1 MAEKRDY
8 YEVLGIGK
16 NATDAEI
23 KSAYRKLAKKYH
35 PDLNPG
41 DKEAEEKFKEVNE
54 ASDVLS
60 DPQKR
65 QRYDQFGFAGVD
77 PNYAAANGGGAGA
90 GGFGGGFGG
99 VDLGDIF
106 GDIFGGGFGGGFS
119 GFGGGSSTR
128 TANAPRKGHDIQ
140 ASVILTF
147 EEAAHGCSKKI
158 TINRQDTC
166 PDCGGTGAAK
176 GTSPETCP
184 DCGGRGYVVTQQR
197 TPFGV
202 MQSQQPCSHCGGRG
216 TIIRNPCKT
225 CRGTGKT
232 AARKSLEINIP
243 AGIDDDQNIALRGQG
258 DAGSNG
264 GPAGDVIVHVTVK
277 ADPMFERDGYD
288 VTIHVP
294 ITFSQAVLGDDVE
307 VPTVDGRIVQH
318 IPEGTQSG
326 TKFRL
331 RGQGIQYLNGRG
343 RGDQYVIVDVE
354 IPKKVTRAQREAL
367 KAFEDSMK
375 EDNYEKRKG
384 FFKNLRDRFS

>member
-41 DKEAEEKFKEVNE
+41 NKEAEEKFKEVNE
-54 ASDVLS
+54 ANDVLS

-65 QRYDQFGFAGVD
+65 QRYDQFGVAGVD
-77 PNYAAANGGGAGA
+77 PNYAAANGGGA

>member
-1 MAEKRDY
+1 MRWFLLAGGVLWFADAAGGVAAG
-8 YEVLGIGK
+8 YEVVAG
-16 NATDAEI
+16 
-23 KSAYRKLAKKYH
+23 
-35 PDLNPG
+35 
-41 DKEAEEKFKEVNE
+41 
-54 ASDVLS
+54 
-60 DPQKR
+60 
-65 QRYDQFGFAGVD
+65 AGVVLFVGGGD
-77 PNYAAANGGGAGA
+77 VAGGGAAGQVELLVLDIQDVFLLVSRLIACCFIGCVRAAAFVGGTVCTASGSGGFACFCGA
-90 GGFGGGFGG
+90 G
-99 VDLGDIF
+99 
-106 GDIFGGGFGGGFS
+106 
-119 GFGGGSSTR
+119 
-128 TANAPRKGHDIQ
+128 
-140 ASVILTF
+140 
-147 EEAAHGCSKKI
+147 
-158 TINRQDTC
+158 
-166 PDCGGTGAAK
+166 
-176 GTSPETCP
+176 
-184 DCGGRGYVVTQQR
+184 CGGRGDGVTQQR